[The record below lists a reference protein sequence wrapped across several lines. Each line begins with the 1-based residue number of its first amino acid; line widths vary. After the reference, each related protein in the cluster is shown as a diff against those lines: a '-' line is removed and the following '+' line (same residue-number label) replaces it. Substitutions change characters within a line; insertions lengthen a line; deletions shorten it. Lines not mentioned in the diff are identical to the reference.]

1 MEVGLA
7 VLSELLLF
15 AVISPLLEADLA
27 RPWADTLI
35 ATDASPVF
43 GFGVSALT
51 VPPSQARRIARHA
64 FRPEGLVITED
75 EVEGAKERVGRP
87 LRLPCRKSD
96 FRCILS
102 VPRQFEAHSGA
113 LETAGISLGLRWWL
127 RSPEHLSQRVVFLVD
142 AQAALFAAAKG
153 RSSAPTLRLEV
164 SKVSALAL
172 AGNLSVHYVYIP
184 SEFNPADAPSR
195 GIVDKQLRALL

>member
-1 MEVGLA
+1 MEVGLV

-64 FRPEGLVITED
+64 FRPEGLVVTE
-75 EVEGAKERVGRP
+75 EI
-87 LRLPCRKSD
+87 RLQE
-96 FRCILS
+96 I
-102 VPRQFEAHSGA
+102 
-113 LETAGISLGLRWWL
+113 
-127 RSPEHLSQRVVFLVD
+127 
-142 AQAALFAAAKG
+142 
-153 RSSAPTLRLEV
+153 RLQV
-164 SKVSALAL
+164 SNVSALAP
-172 AGNLSVHYVYIP
+172 AGNLSVHYVYSVHP
-184 SEFNPADAPSR
+184 
-195 GIVDKQLRALL
+195 LRV